1 MTRNKIVLGITGGT
15 GCGKSAFSDAVRE
28 LGITVIDAD
37 KIGHF
42 VTSAGQPALDEIRE
56 YFGCGVMNDDGTL
69 NRRALGSIV
78 FADKS
83 KLERLNEITHKH
95 IKELIARLT
104 EDDNGDI
111 TAVDGALLFECGISC
126 DKTVS
131 VIAPIET
138 RLKRITERDGISGE
152 DAKNR
157 IASQRDDEFYISNAD
172 FVVYNSGTKEELYK
186 KAKDIIETI
195 RGER

>member
-78 FADKS
+78 FADKT

-138 RLKRITERDGISGE
+138 RLKRITERDGISEE